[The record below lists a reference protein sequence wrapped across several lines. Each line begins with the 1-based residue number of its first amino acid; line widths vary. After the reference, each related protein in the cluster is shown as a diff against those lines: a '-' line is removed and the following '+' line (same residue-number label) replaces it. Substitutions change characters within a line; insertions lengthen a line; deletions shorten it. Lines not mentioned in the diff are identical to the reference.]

1 MCRLIAIVSIFI
13 KIIQM
18 APTQINRGAK
28 FSRCKKHRLQLW
40 RLWDDQLQ
48 KLCL

>member
-1 MCRLIAIVSIFI
+1 MNLTL

-28 FSRCKKHRLQLW
+28 FSQCKKYRLQL
-40 RLWDDQLQ
+40 LIMVKPELSA
-48 KLCL
+48 KILN